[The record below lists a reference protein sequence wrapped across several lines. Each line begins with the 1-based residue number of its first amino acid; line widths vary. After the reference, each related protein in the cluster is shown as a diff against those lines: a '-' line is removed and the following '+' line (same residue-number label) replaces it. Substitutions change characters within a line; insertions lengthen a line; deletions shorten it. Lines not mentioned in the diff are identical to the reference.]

1 MYDKK
6 KEEYL
11 ETEYLAAP
19 NRETVDRL
27 AEELEVSPR
36 SVIGKLVSMKIYQA
50 PKRARKDGKPV
61 ELKRDL
67 AKEIGDMFG
76 LAVPSLEKS
85 EREELRALRDA
96 LCDPLNLKALLVDME
111 E

>member
-50 PKRARKDGKPV
+50 P
-61 ELKRDL
+61 
-67 AKEIGDMFG
+67 
-76 LAVPSLEKS
+76 
-85 EREELRALRDA
+85 
-96 LCDPLNLKALLVDME
+96 
-111 E
+111 